1 MPQES
6 DEDGTIATSQ
16 GYETSEVGELDSDD
30 EYKIC
35 AVCGDKATGYHFNAM
50 TCEGCKGFFRRTMK
64 KTISFTC
71 PFNQNCDIT
80 KNNRRQCQ
88 ACRLQKCLQV
98 GMRKELIM
106 SDEAVVMRRTL
117 MKKRKQERSLKA
129 LKMKQEGLT
138 ADQEKLP
145 ATETPASVLRYSGD
159 LDMLSDP
166 TAQVFDREGAFALS
180 MDPQSTKPIDY
191 LEEGYYQ
198 PVFPMLA
205 HLSKFNTYLIQ
216 QMIKFAKEIPGFRD
230 LLIDDQIA
238 LLKGATFEVATIE
251 YNTLFNPE
259 TESWSCGPYTY
270 KINDA
275 TIMGFPQSFLE
286 SLLRFHIN
294 LQKLEL
300 HKAECVLLEALSIF
314 SPDRPGVTKRDII
327 DQIQEKLA
335 ITLKTYIDYK
345 HPFPQRRFLYAK
357 LLSLLTEIR
366 SLNEEHGKQIVRI
379 QQNRN
384 FSNFISPLVKEIF
397 SQSPQVPQ

>member
-1 MPQES
+1 
-6 DEDGTIATSQ
+6 
-16 GYETSEVGELDSDD
+16 
-30 EYKIC
+30 
-35 AVCGDKATGYHFNAM
+35 
-50 TCEGCKGFFRRTMK
+50 RRTMK

-138 ADQEKLP
+138 ADQEKLVESLITSHYRNFNSVFP
-145 ATETPASVLRYSGD
+145 QCNREVVEKLTPQITYLPGRLEEAVHLSSRRGCEETCSPTLPEVVQK
-159 LDMLSDP
+159 P
-166 TAQVFDREGAFALS
+166 TALLTHFPGGRGEANS
-180 MDPQSTKPIDY
+180 
-191 LEEGYYQ
+191 

-397 SQSPQVPQ
+397 SQSPQ